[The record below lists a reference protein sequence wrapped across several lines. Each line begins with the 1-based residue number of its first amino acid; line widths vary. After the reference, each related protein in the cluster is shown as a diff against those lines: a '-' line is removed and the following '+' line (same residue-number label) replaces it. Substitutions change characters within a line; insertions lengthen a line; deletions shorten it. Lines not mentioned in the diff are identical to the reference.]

1 MKLSKVLS
9 IVAIAMIL
17 LASVS
22 NVVLALDP
30 GTLTPTTNGTGV
42 AGITGIGNKVIGF
55 LQVGGSV
62 LAVGVLVVLGIK
74 YMMGSA
80 EEKAEYKKTMVPYI
94 VGAVL
99 IFGAVNIGGWIYDFA
114 ITVK

>member
-80 EEKAEYKKTMVPYI
+80 EEKAEYKKTFIPYV
-94 VGAVL
+94 VGAIL
-99 IFGAVNIGGWIYDFA
+99 IFAASILAETIYQFA
-114 ITVK
+114 SGIK